1 MPPASRTASKPPDG
15 AGRSCCTCTRPHAA
29 RVIAPMPMREFAW
42 FRSGCRINRIAMP
55 TSATGTATATRPNVP
70 ATTTCTASPAMPS
83 RPHHSRAATTIA
95 RAMRK
100 NAAPS
105 RRSAGS
111 RSRAPWPT
119 RRAAPACGRARV
131 AAAVGA
137 GWDARGMEHVSA
149 DQVRRYR
156 VRAQQLDREPDA
168 GRAGTDAAVLDA
180 GVQDTGPDGAL
191 WALAVRGVPARAG
204 AWPDDLALV
213 WSVRG
218 APHAYRRG
226 DLPAVQ
232 RALRPYSDA
241 DAVRRIYDAAKP
253 LRAAGIRPVDAL
265 ADVARTMHAVV
276 GEPTPK
282 GELSTRMTAELDEPY
297 LRWCRPCGATHMFE
311 MPFRLGALHAG
322 LELEPGTSP
331 PVLRRSPGFPPAQV
345 GAVDRGG
352 DGAGAADDAPDEAAH
367 DLVRGV
373 LHLLGPATP
382 KDVAAFL
389 DAPVADVKRR
399 WPADAVP
406 VDVEGVTASVLADDL
421 PALLGTGTGDGE
433 RVVRLLGPHDLFL
446 QARDRHVLV
455 PDPARATA
463 LWPVLGRPG
472 AVLADGEVVG
482 TWRPRA
488 RGRRLA
494 LELDPWLPWDAALE
508 RAVAEQHERL
518 AAFRGADPA

>member
-1 MPPASRTASKPPDG
+1 MTDR
-15 AGRSCCTCTRPHAA
+15 
-29 RVIAPMPMREFAW
+29 
-42 FRSGCRINRIAMP
+42 
-55 TSATGTATATRPNVP
+55 
-70 ATTTCTASPAMPS
+70 
-83 RPHHSRAATTIA
+83 
-95 RAMRK
+95 
-100 NAAPS
+100 
-105 RRSAGS
+105 
-111 RSRAPWPT
+111 
-119 RRAAPACGRARV
+119 
-131 AAAVGA
+131 
-137 GWDARGMEHVSA
+137 VSA

-156 VRAQQLDREPDA
+156 VRAQQLDREPDPA
-168 GRAGTDAAVLDA
+168 RPATDAAVLDV

-204 AWPDDLALV
+204 GWPDDLALV

-218 APHAYRRG
+218 APHAYRRA

-241 DAVRRIYDAAKP
+241 DAGKRIYDAAKP
-253 LRAAGIRPVDAL
+253 LRAAGTRPVDAL
-265 ADVARTMHAVV
+265 GHVARTMHEAAA
-276 GEPTPK
+276 EPVAK
-282 GELSTRMTAELDEPY
+282 GALSTRMTAALDEPY
-297 LRWCRPCGATHMFE
+297 LRWCRPCGATHMYE

-322 LELEPGTSP
+322 LELEPGTAP
-331 PVLRRSPGFPPAQV
+331 PVLRRSPGFPAAQV
-345 GAVDRGG
+345 GAVDRG
-352 DGAGAADDAPDEAAH
+352 DDAAADDGAH

-399 WPADAVP
+399 WPADAVAVE
-406 VDVEGVTASVLADDL
+406 VDGAPASVLADDL
-421 PALLGTGTGDGE
+421 PALLAGRDRPPGGGTG
-433 RVVRLLGPHDLFL
+433 VVRLLGPYDLLL
-446 QARDRHVLV
+446 QARDRRLLV
-455 PDPARATA
+455 ADAVRAKA

-494 LELDPWLPWDAALE
+494 LEIDRWVPWDPALE

-518 AAFRGADPA
+518 ASFRGADPA